1 MISARPALC
10 DIQQPTGEVTSL
22 LNTSLKA
29 IAIRFK
35 AALRMASSP
44 VDNLF
49 LLLFTSF
56 FIFLHEDYMNNAFL
70 ENSYKK
76 HLSYHRGSAQVRYV
90 I

>member
-1 MISARPALC
+1 
-10 DIQQPTGEVTSL
+10 
-22 LNTSLKA
+22 
-29 IAIRFK
+29 
-35 AALRMASSP
+35 MASS

-56 FIFLHEDYMNNAFL
+56 FIFLHEDYVNNTFL